1 MPVRFFGCF
10 EKTMKKP
17 MIFFAF
23 NVFFNHTLTCVL
35 CLQVSFDDVCYQS
48 SVIERVKI
56 TELPDGTF
64 KLGPKYVKQVRRLL
78 REALKTEAGLVL
90 SEGTEV

>member
-1 MPVRFFGCF
+1 
-10 EKTMKKP
+10 MK
-17 MIFFAF
+17 MFHLFDIFFD
-23 NVFFNHTLTCVL
+23 HTLTWDI
-35 CLQVSFDDVCYQS
+35 CLQVSYDDVCYQS

-64 KLGPKYVKQVRRLL
+64 QLGTKYVRQVRRLL

-90 SEGTEV
+90 SEGIY